1 MNKKFIS
8 MVLLSVFSSAS
19 MANPQLEIV
28 AKLTT
33 RPANPAVSDTG
44 RVFFSQHP
52 LDGPAIKVVE
62 LLKNGDIKPFPNVE
76 FNRELGNVIGIKVVK
91 DTLWL
96 LDMGS
101 DKISPQLVSW
111 NISNNKLKK
120 KIPIPASVRRDNSFL
135 QDMAIDT
142 QRQIAYIADMTRGD
156 LIGVSEPA
164 IIAVDLVNGETRRLL
179 ENHPTFAPGEAMKI
193 DLRVIAHAS
202 ENGKITPLQLGL
214 NPIAIS
220 PDNQWVYYG
229 SVNGKV
235 LWRIASADLAN
246 RAMSASTLSGKP
258 ERYASKG
265 NSDGIIADDQG
276 NVYVTDVEQHG
287 IGIANSNGYH
297 LLVED
302 KKLLNWADGL
312 AMGPDGYIYATVNQL
327 HKHPALNSGVNDSNP
342 PYYLVK
348 FRPK

>member
-1 MNKKFIS
+1 MKKTLIALG
-8 MVLLSVFSSAS
+8 MLSIFSSAS
-19 MANPQLEIV
+19 MAKPQLEIV

-33 RPANPAVSDTG
+33 RPANPAVSETG

-52 LDGPAIKVVE
+52 LDGPSIKVVE
-62 LLKNGDIKPFPNVE
+62 LLKNGDITPFPSAE
-76 FNRELGNVIGIKVVK
+76 FNRELGNVIGIKAVK
-91 DTLWL
+91 ETLWL

-111 NISNNKLKK
+111 NIVSNQLQK
-120 KIPIPASVRRDNSFL
+120 KIPIPANVCRDNSFL

-156 LIGVSEPA
+156 LIGVSHPA
-164 IIAVDLVNGETRRLL
+164 IIAVDLVSGETRRLL
-179 ENHPTFAPGEAMKI
+179 DNHPTFAPGEPMSI
-193 DLRVIAHAS
+193 DQQVVAHAGGD
-202 ENGKITPLQLGL
+202 GKITPLQLGL

-220 PDNQWVYYG
+220 PDDQWVYYG
-229 SVNGKV
+229 SVNGKD

-246 RAMSASTLSGKP
+246 HSLSAAELAAKP
-258 ERYASKG
+258 ERYASKA

-276 NVYVTDVEQHG
+276 NIYITDVEQHG
-287 IGIANSNGYH
+287 IGVANSKGYH
-297 LLVED
+297 LLVKD
-302 KKLLNWADGL
+302 KELLNWADGL

-327 HKHPALNSGVNDSNP
+327 HKHPALNSGVNNSQP

-348 FRPK
+348 FQPN